1 MACISTES
9 SKQADNPYND
19 MWTLDTRKII
29 KSARRLWNESIR
41 GHFYDWELAK
51 TMGISIGMLLMISL
65 MEKWFNVWLFSEIGL
80 SYLYFLPI
88 WYSARQG
95 GRVAGFMTSF
105 LTATKWHVFSN
116 GNTSFSAWFMNLLI
130 LGVVMLFFE
139 GFEHRMKVVNKKA
152 STDALTGL
160 MNRAGFTEKAKLA
173 LAHAERFRTNCA
185 LVLIDCNKFKEIN
198 DEHGHAAGDAALRVL
213 SRALRDSSQGDD
225 VIGRLGGDEFVVLLS
240 ETDSVG
246 ANLFMNRLNG
256 TLRRGT
262 EVLPF
267 ELTVSAGISYY
278 GYDAR
283 SLDMLMQIAD
293 EKMYKNKQRGRM
305 ALVDMES
312 ENRSDSSANVV

>member
-1 MACISTES
+1 M
-9 SKQADNPYND
+9 KQ
-19 MWTLDTRKII
+19 
-29 KSARRLWNESIR
+29 ARRLWNESIK

-51 TMGISIGMLLMISL
+51 TMGVSVGLLILISL
-65 MEKWFNVWLFSEIGL
+65 MEKWFKVWLFNDIGL

-88 WYSARQG
+88 WYAARQG
-95 GRVAGFMTSF
+95 GRLTGGLISF
-105 LTATKWHVFSN
+105 VTATKWHVFAE
-116 GNTSFSAWFMNLLI
+116 GNPTFAAWFMNLLI

-139 GFEHRMKVVNKKA
+139 GFENRIKVVNKQA
-152 STDALTGL
+152 ATDALTGL
-160 MNRAGFTEKAKLA
+160 LNRAGFIERAKQA
-173 LAHAERFRTNCA
+173 IDHAERLRTNCA
-185 LVLIDCNKFKEIN
+185 LVLIDCNKFKEVN

-246 ANLFMNRLNG
+246 ANLFLNRLNG
-256 TLRRGT
+256 TLRRGAA
-262 EVLPF
+262 VLPF

-305 ALVDMES
+305 ALIEMGIE
-312 ENRSDSSANVV
+312 RPDSSANVV

>member
-1 MACISTES
+1 MTE
-9 SKQADNPYND
+9 NPIKD
-19 MWTLDTRKII
+19 MWTFDTRKIM
-29 KSARRLWNESIR
+29 KQARRLWSESIK
-41 GHFYDWELAK
+41 GHFYDWEFAK
-51 TMGISIGMLLMISL
+51 TMGISIGLLILISL
-65 MEKWFNVWLFSEIGL
+65 MEKWFQVWLFSDIGL

-95 GRVAGFMTSF
+95 GRLTGGMVSF
-105 LTATKWHVFSN
+105 ITATKWHIFAE
-116 GNTSFSAWFMNLLI
+116 GNRTFAAWFMNLLI

-139 GFEHRMKVVNKKA
+139 GFEHRIKVVNKQA
-152 STDALTGL
+152 LTDALTGVL
-160 MNRAGFTEKAKLA
+160 NRAGFVERAKLA
-173 LAHAERFRTNCA
+173 LENAERLRTNCA
-185 LVLIDCNKFKEIN
+185 LVLIDCNKFKDIN

-246 ANLFMNRLNG
+246 ANLFLNRLNG
-256 TLRRGT
+256 TLRRGAT
-262 EVLPF
+262 VLPF

-305 ALVDMES
+305 ALVEIV
-312 ENRSDSSANVV
+312 EEAEASSRVV